1 VAAADRDPLQA
12 TTPRLRLVGIDKAFV
27 PGRPV
32 LRGVG
37 LDVAEG
43 EIHAL
48 LGENGAGKSTLMN
61 VLVGLVRPD
70 AGRIELDGVATPLEG
85 WGPLSALDAGIA
97 MVHQHSTLVPAMT
110 VEENLC
116 FGDRRRGFRF
126 DRRAA
131 SDALRALSERH
142 GLEVPIGARVADL
155 SVGQRQRAEILRA
168 LDRGARILVLDE
180 PTAALTPSETSELF
194 PALERL
200 REEGQSLIFISHKL
214 DEVEALAD
222 RVTVLRRGRVAGTVT
237 ARETDARALGEM
249 MLGRSMPGL
258 EHPSPVRAPAA
269 GLAAFALDGVCA
281 GGVRD
286 GSSLRGL
293 ELEVGAGELVGI
305 AGIDGNGQRELEE
318 VLIGVRPMTGGAL
331 RVAGER
337 VEPGVHS
344 LRAHGV
350 AHLSGDR
357 EGAGL
362 VPGLS
367 LTENWIL
374 KASGEVSPYFHR
386 GFVDAPAARAATDE
400 AIGRFGIRPPD
411 ATVDVATLSGGNAQ
425 KLAVAR
431 ELTGSPDVLFA
442 VNPTRGLDVGSA
454 RFVHEQMLA
463 MRERG
468 GAVLLLSTEL
478 EEVLLLADRVF
489 VLVRGELV
497 PVARDADHAEIGAV
511 MLGRSSVA
519 EGGSDDGEEANA

>member
-1 VAAADRDPLQA
+1 MTAAEPRKPHAPA
-12 TTPRLRLVGIDKAFV
+12 PRLRLAGIDKAFV

-32 LRGVG
+32 LQDVA
-37 LDVAEG
+37 LEVAEG

-70 AGRIELDGVATPLEG
+70 AGRIEIDGEARSLDH
-85 WGPLSALDAGIA
+85 WGPVAALDAGIA

-116 FGDRRRGFRF
+116 FGDRRRGWRF
-126 DRRAA
+126 DHRAA
-131 SDALRALSERH
+131 SEALRALSERH
-142 GLEVPIGARVADL
+142 GLEVPLGARVEDL

-180 PTAALTPSETSELF
+180 PTAALTPSETRELF
-194 PALERL
+194 PALEGL
-200 REEGQSLIFISHKL
+200 RAEGQSLVFISHKL

-222 RVTVLRRGRVAGTVT
+222 RVTVLRRGRVTGTVAT
-237 ARETDARALGEM
+237 RETDARALGEL

-258 EHPSPVRAPAA
+258 ERRPRPSVPDDAPP
-269 GLAAFALDGVCA
+269 AFALEGVTA
-281 GGVRD
+281 AGVRET
-286 GSSLRGL
+286 SALRGL
-293 ELEVGAGELVGI
+293 DLAIEPGELVGI
-305 AGIDGNGQRELEE
+305 AGIDGNGQLELEE
-318 VLIGVRPMTGGAL
+318 VLVGVRPMTGGAL

-374 KASGEVSPYFHR
+374 KASGEPSPYFER
-386 GFVDAPAARAATDE
+386 GFVDAAAARAATDE
-400 AIGRFGIRPPD
+400 AIERFGIRPPD
-411 ATVDVATLSGGNAQ
+411 AAADVATLSGGNAQ

-431 ELTGSPDVLFA
+431 ELADAPDVLLA

-454 RFVHEQMLA
+454 HFVHTQMLA
-463 MRERG
+463 LRDRG

-478 EEVLLLADRVF
+478 DEVLLLADRVF

-497 PVARDADHAEIGAV
+497 PVALDVDRAEIGAV
-511 MLGRSSVA
+511 MLGR
-519 EGGSDDGEEANA
+519 GGEA